1 MTKYLL
7 PISIVI
13 LSIALFFCGYQL
25 NAYSKNKT
33 KSNIT
38 LSNNNK
44 GLLTSK
50 QAAAY
55 LNMTVDELSKVIDE
69 QDLERLQNT
78 VFETYMFIP
87 YIRINNQNYFNQKQ
101 LDEWINFNSM
111 TWKNIDTN

>member
-7 PISIVI
+7 PISIFI

-25 NAYSKNKT
+25 NAYSKIKT

-44 GLLTSK
+44 GLLTTK

-55 LNMTVDELSKVIDE
+55 LNMTVDELNKMIEE

-78 VFETYMFIP
+78 VFQTYMFIP
-87 YIRINNQNYFNQKQ
+87 YISINNQNYFNQKQ
-101 LDEWINFNSM
+101 LDEWINYNST
-111 TWKNIDTN
+111 TWKYIDTN